1 MEKFL
6 NYSRIIGSNI
16 LLSQGPGGNTSTKK
30 NGEIFIK
37 KTGKYLIDSVNKD
50 TFQKVDLTKIENFY
64 IKEKSDK
71 KYLKSLSIETPIHVM
86 LKDRHI
92 FHYHSVASIIISIIF
107 QEKIIIPFLN
117 KNKMTFIPYKR
128 PGFELAVEITKN
140 YNKDSVNVFFLKNHG
155 MIVAGNNLEK
165 VYKQINQSENAFK
178 SLLDYGRLKKIFQAT
193 NFIRNDK
200 RTIKIK
206 NLSPNLNFER
216 FNDLYFFP
224 DHAVFASYNFQ
235 HISKTRK
242 TSEKLI
248 YFDSDYL
255 YLNFKL
261 NTVEEI
267 YMKLLLSIY
276 FYIEENKLI
285 GYISKKDGVTL
296 KGSKDEKQRIEINK

>member
-50 TFQKVDLTKIENFY
+50 TFQKVNLINIENFY
-64 IKEKSDK
+64 ITEQSDK
-71 KYLKSLSIETPIHVM
+71 KY
-86 LKDRHI
+86 RHI

-107 QEKIIIPFLN
+107 QEKIIIPFLS

-128 PGFELAVEITKN
+128 PGFELAVEIKKN

-193 NFIRNDK
+193 KFIRNDK

-242 TSEKLI
+242 TSKRLI

>member
-50 TFQKVDLTKIENFY
+50 TFQKVNLINIENFY
-64 IKEKSDK
+64 TKEKSDK

-107 QEKIIIPFLN
+107 QENIIIPFLS

-128 PGFELAVEITKN
+128 PGFELAVEIKKN

-193 NFIRNDK
+193 KFIRNDK

-242 TSEKLI
+242 TSKRLI